1 MTSQTWFSFR
11 AAADSLTID
20 ITDEIGYFGV
30 SARDF
35 ANQLKALPNAKTIT
49 LNLDCPG
56 GDCNDGFTIY
66 DALTSSGAEI
76 TVNITGLAAS
86 MASVIML
93 AGKTI
98 NIAEN
103 GRVMIHR
110 VTGGAMGNADEM
122 DAATK
127 LMRQFEDRIVGL
139 YTKRTGKPEEEIRD
153 LMKAQMGTWFFGQEA
168 VDAGFADAVVNTKA
182 RNFKASWAPLFTM
195 LPAALFDSAG
205 KDMEKPSNSESLEV
219 VETPA
224 EEAVTEVIET
234 TTTSETPETPVEPA
248 TAPEVEAKG
257 ILERITAA
265 FTGSEKLKAEL
276 AKASALVIDRDNEI
290 AALKAEVQALKP
302 KAEQLTEITAKLAEA
317 EAKAKSVGLAAAEI
331 AAAHGIKPEQLA
343 QLPAPSETDARDIV
357 AEFNAITDPAER
369 GEFYRKN
376 KAELRKKLFN
386 R

>member
-11 AAADSLTID
+11 ASADSLTID

-139 YTKRTGKPEEEIRD
+139 YVKRTGKDEDEIRD

-168 VDAGFADAVVNTKA
+168 VDAGFADAVVSTKA

-195 LPAALFDSAG
+195 LPAALFDSTNN
-205 KDMEKPSNSESLEV
+205 DMATNI
-219 VETPA
+219 TPA
-224 EEAVTEVIET
+224 EEIEPIPTAEPEAETQVIET
-234 TTTSETPETPVEPA
+234 PISPTPEAEVEPE
-248 TAPEVEAKG
+248 TAPEAEAKG

-265 FTGSEKLKAEL
+265 FTGSEKFKAEL
-276 AKASALVIDRDNEI
+276 AKASAAIVDREAEI
-290 AALKAEVQALKP
+290 AALKAEVQTLKP
-302 KAEQLTEITAKLAEA
+302 QAAQLTEITAKLAEA

-331 AAAHGIKPEQLA
+331 AAAHGLRSEQLA
-343 QLPAPSETDARDIV
+343 DLPAPSQEMDKAKTLTRE
-357 AEFNAITDPAER
+357 EFIALSPAKRSEFSINGGKIT
-369 GEFYRKN
+369 N
-376 KAELRKKLFN
+376 
-386 R
+386 

>member
-11 AAADSLTID
+11 ASADSLTID

-35 ANQLKALPNAKTIT
+35 ANQLKALPNAKAIT

-66 DALTSSGAEI
+66 DALVNSGAEI

-139 YTKRTGKPEEEIRD
+139 YTKRTGKPEDEIRD
-153 LMKAQMGTWFFGQEA
+153 MMKAQMGTWFFGQEA
-168 VDAGFADAVVNTKA
+168 VDAGFADAVVSTKA

-195 LPAALFDSAG
+195 LPAALFDSAE
-205 KDMEKPSNSESLEV
+205 KDMANNSI
-219 VETPA
+219 TPA
-224 EEAVTEVIET
+224 EEIEPISAVEPEPETQVIEQT
-234 TTTSETPETPVEPA
+234 TETLSPKQEAEVEPE
-248 TAPEVEAKG
+248 TAPEAEAKG

-276 AKASALVIDRDNEI
+276 AKASAVLVDRESEI
-290 AALKAEVQALKP
+290 AALKAEVQMLKP
-302 KAEQLTEITAKLAEA
+302 QAAQLTEITAKLADA

-331 AAAHGIKPEQLA
+331 AAAHGLRSEQLA
-343 QLPAPSETDARDIV
+343 DLPAPSQEMDKAKTLTRE
-357 AEFNAITDPAER
+357 EFNALSPAKRSEFSINGGKIT
-369 GEFYRKN
+369 N
-376 KAELRKKLFN
+376 
-386 R
+386 

>member
-11 AAADSLTID
+11 ASADSLTID

-30 SARDF
+30 TARDF
-35 ANQLKALPNAKTIT
+35 ANQLKAIPNAKTIT

-66 DALTSSGAEI
+66 DALVNSGAEI

-139 YTKRTGKPEEEIRD
+139 YTKRTGKDEDEIRD

-168 VDAGFADAVVNTKA
+168 VDAGFADAVVSTKA

-195 LPAALFDSAG
+195 LPAALFDSAE
-205 KDMEKPSNSESLEV
+205 KDMATNTITPTDLFKPMSTAA
-219 VETPA
+219 ETEA
-224 EEAVTEVIET
+224 ETQVIET
-234 TTTSETPETPVEPA
+234 PIPPTPEAEVEPE

-276 AKASALVIDRDNEI
+276 AKASAALIDRESEI
-290 AALKAEVQALKP
+290 AALKAEVQTLKP
-302 KAEQLTEITAKLAEA
+302 QADKLAEITAKLADA

-331 AAAHGIKPEQLA
+331 AAAHGLRSEQLA
-343 QLPAPSETDARDIV
+343 ELPAPSQEMDKVKTLTRE
-357 AEFNAITDPAER
+357 EFNALSPAKRSEFSINGGKIT
-369 GEFYRKN
+369 N
-376 KAELRKKLFN
+376 
-386 R
+386 

>member
-11 AAADSLTID
+11 ASADSLTID

-35 ANQLKALPNAKTIT
+35 ANQLKALPNAKAIT

-66 DALTSSGAEI
+66 DALVNSGAEI

-139 YTKRTGKPEEEIRD
+139 YTKRTGKPEDEIRD
-153 LMKAQMGTWFFGQEA
+153 MMKAQMGTWFFGQEA
-168 VDAGFADAVVNTKA
+168 VDAGFADAVVSTKA

-195 LPAALFDSAG
+195 LPAALFDSAE
-205 KDMEKPSNSESLEV
+205 KDMANNSI
-219 VETPA
+219 TPA
-224 EEAVTEVIET
+224 EEIEPISAVEPEPETQVIEQT
-234 TTTSETPETPVEPA
+234 TETLSPKQEAEVEPE
-248 TAPEVEAKG
+248 TAPEAEAKG

-276 AKASALVIDRDNEI
+276 AKASAALIDRESEI
-290 AALKAEVQALKP
+290 AALKAEVQMLKP
-302 KAEQLTEITAKLAEA
+302 QAAQFTEITAKLADA

-331 AAAHGIKPEQLA
+331 AAAHGLRSGQLA
-343 QLPAPSETDARDIV
+343 DLPAPSQEMDKAKTLTRE
-357 AEFNAITDPAER
+357 EFNALSPAKRSEFSINGGKIT
-369 GEFYRKN
+369 N
-376 KAELRKKLFN
+376 
-386 R
+386 

>member
-20 ITDEIGYFGV
+20 ITDEIGHFGV
-30 SARDF
+30 TARDF

-139 YTKRTGKPEEEIRD
+139 YTKRTGKPEDEIRD

-168 VDAGFADAVVNTKA
+168 VDAGFADAVVSTKA

-195 LPAALFDSAG
+195 LPAALFDSAE
-205 KDMEKPSNSESLEV
+205 KDMATNTITPTELFKPMSTAA
-219 VETPA
+219 ETEA
-224 EEAVTEVIET
+224 ETQVIET
-234 TTTSETPETPVEPA
+234 PISPTPETPVEPE

-276 AKASALVIDRDNEI
+276 AKASAALIDRESEI
-290 AALKAEVQALKP
+290 AALKAEVQTLKP
-302 KAEQLTEITAKLAEA
+302 KAEQLTEITAKLADA

-331 AAAHGIKPEQLA
+331 AAAHGLRSEQLA
-343 QLPAPSETDARDIV
+343 ELPAPSQEMDKAKTLTRE
-357 AEFNAITDPAER
+357 EFNALTPAKRSEFSINGGKIT
-369 GEFYRKN
+369 N
-376 KAELRKKLFN
+376 
-386 R
+386 

>member
-11 AAADSLTID
+11 ASADSLTID

-66 DALTSSGAEI
+66 DALTNSGAEI

-139 YTKRTGKPEEEIRD
+139 YAKRTGKDEDEIRD

-168 VDAGFADAVVNTKA
+168 VDAGFADAVVSTKA

-195 LPAALFDSAG
+195 LPAALFDSAE
-205 KDMEKPSNSESLEV
+205 KDMATNI
-219 VETPA
+219 TPA
-224 EEAVTEVIET
+224 EEIEPISAVEPEPETQVIEQT
-234 TTTSETPETPVEPA
+234 TETLSPKQEAEVEPE
-248 TAPEVEAKG
+248 TAPEAEAKG

-276 AKASALVIDRDNEI
+276 AKASAALVDRESEI
-290 AALKAEVQALKP
+290 AALKAEVQMLKP
-302 KAEQLTEITAKLAEA
+302 QAAQLTEITAKLADA

-331 AAAHGIKPEQLA
+331 AAAHGLRSGQLA
-343 QLPAPSETDARDIV
+343 DLPAPSQEMDKAKTLTRE
-357 AEFNAITDPAER
+357 EFNALSPAKRSEFSIHGGKIT
-369 GEFYRKN
+369 N
-376 KAELRKKLFN
+376 
-386 R
+386 

>member
-11 AAADSLTID
+11 ASADSLTID

-35 ANQLKALPNAKTIT
+35 ANQLKALPNAKAIT

-66 DALTSSGAEI
+66 DALVNSGAEI

-139 YTKRTGKPEEEIRD
+139 YTKRTGKDEDEIRD

-168 VDAGFADAVVNTKA
+168 VDAGFADAVVSTKA

-195 LPAALFDSAG
+195 LPAALFDSAE
-205 KDMEKPSNSESLEV
+205 KDMANNSI
-219 VETPA
+219 TPA
-224 EEAVTEVIET
+224 EEIEPIPAVEPEPETQVIEQT
-234 TTTSETPETPVEPA
+234 TETLSPKQEAEVEPE
-248 TAPEVEAKG
+248 TAPEAEAKG

-276 AKASALVIDRDNEI
+276 AKASAALIDRE
-290 AALKAEVQALKP
+290 
-302 KAEQLTEITAKLAEA
+302 
-317 EAKAKSVGLAAAEI
+317 S
-331 AAAHGIKPEQLA
+331 
-343 QLPAPSETDARDIV
+343 
-357 AEFNAITDPAER
+357 
-369 GEFYRKN
+369 
-376 KAELRKKLFN
+376 
-386 R
+386 

>member
-139 YTKRTGKPEEEIRD
+139 YTKRTGKPEDEIRD

-205 KDMEKPSNSESLEV
+205 KDMATN
-219 VETPA
+219 TIIPA
-224 EEAVTEVIET
+224 EEIEPIPAAEPEPETQVIEPI
-234 TTTSETPETPVEPA
+234 SPTPETPVEPE

-276 AKASALVIDRDNEI
+276 AKASAALIDRESVI
-290 AALKAEVQALKP
+290 AALNAEVQTLKP
-302 KAEQLTEITAKLAEA
+302 QAAQLTEITAKLAEA

-369 GEFYRKN
+369 GEFDRKN

>member
-11 AAADSLTID
+11 ASADSLIID

-30 SARDF
+30 TARDF
-35 ANQLKALPNAKTIT
+35 ANQLKAIPNAKSIT

-66 DALTSSGAEI
+66 DALTNSGAEI

-139 YTKRTGKPEEEIRD
+139 YVKRTGKPEDEIRD
-153 LMKAQMGTWFFGQEA
+153 MMKAQMGTWFFGQEA
-168 VDAGFADAVVNTKA
+168 VDAGFADAVVKTKA

-195 LPAALFDSAG
+195 LPAALFDSKG
-205 KDMEKPSNSESLEV
+205 NDMENNTPP
-219 VETPA
+219 PA
-224 EEAVTEVIET
+224 EEIEPIPAVEPEAETQVIET
-234 TTTSETPETPVEPA
+234 PTISEPEAKVEPE

-257 ILERITAA
+257 LLERIAAA
-265 FTGSEKLKAEL
+265 FSGDEKIKAEL
-276 AKASALVIDRDNEI
+276 VTARAAIVDREAEI
-290 AALKAEVQALKP
+290 AALKAEVQKLKP
-302 KAEQLTEITAKLAEA
+302 QAEQFATITAKLAEA
-317 EAKAKSVGLAAAEI
+317 EAKAKTVGIAAAEI
-331 AAAHGIKPEQLA
+331 AAAHGLKGEQLA
-343 QLPAPSETDARDIV
+343 ELPAPSENTSASKEMTRE
-357 AEFNAITDPAER
+357 EFNKLSPAARSEFAINGGKITA
-369 GEFYRKN
+369 
-376 KAELRKKLFN
+376 
-386 R
+386 

>member
-11 AAADSLTID
+11 ASADSLTID

-35 ANQLKALPNAKTIT
+35 ANQLKALPNPKTIT

-66 DALTSSGAEI
+66 DALVNSGADI

-139 YTKRTGKPEEEIRD
+139 YTKRTGKDEDEIRD

-168 VDAGFADAVVNTKA
+168 VDAGFADAVVSTKA

-195 LPAALFDSAG
+195 LPAALFDNAG
-205 KDMEKPSNSESLEV
+205 KDMAINI
-219 VETPA
+219 TPA
-224 EEAVTEVIET
+224 EEIEPIPAAEPEADTQVIEPI
-234 TTTSETPETPVEPA
+234 SPTPETLVEPE

-290 AALKAEVQALKP
+290 AALKAEVQMLKP
-302 KAEQLTEITAKLAEA
+302 QAAQLTEITAKLADA

-331 AAAHGIKPEQLA
+331 AAAHGLRSEQLA
-343 QLPAPSETDARDIV
+343 ELPAPSQEMDKAKTLTRE
-357 AEFNAITDPAER
+357 EFNALSPAKRSEFSINGGKITS
-369 GEFYRKN
+369 
-376 KAELRKKLFN
+376 
-386 R
+386 